1 MKIVQETTKW
11 ADATAN
17 NLYLVSDNMEYIIA
31 YVPEG
36 SGESQRFRKP
46 IRWDSRGRTF
56 KILKEI
62 AENDPDTV
70 IVQGSKGQRYTL
82 TRANGTWACSC
93 PGYVYRGNC
102 RHSAEKTDKKSVVN

>member
-1 MKIVQETTKW
+1 MKIVQETTSW

-36 SGESQRFRKP
+36 DRVAKRFNKP

-62 AENDPDTV
+62 AENDNDTV
-70 IVQGSKGQRYTL
+70 IVDGSGGRRYTL
-82 TRANGTWACSC
+82 TRANGSWSCTC
-93 PGYVYRGNC
+93 PGYAYRGKC
-102 RHSAEKTDKKSVVN
+102 RHADSQV

>member
-11 ADATAN
+11 ADSTAN

-36 SGESQRFRKP
+36 QRESRRFSKP

-56 KILKEI
+56 KILREI
-62 AENDPDTV
+62 AENDPNTV
-70 IVQGSKGQRYTL
+70 IVEGSKGQKYTL
-82 TRANGTWACSC
+82 TRANGTWACTC
-93 PGYVYRGNC
+93 PGYAYRGNC
-102 RHSAEKTDKKSVVN
+102 RHSAEKIDTKSVVK

>member
-17 NLYLVSDNMEYIIA
+17 NLYLVSDNMEYVIA

>member
-11 ADATAN
+11 ADSVAN

-36 SGESQRFRKP
+36 QRVAQRFSKP

-56 KILKEI
+56 KILREI
-62 AENDPDTV
+62 AENDPDTK
-70 IVQGSKGQRYTL
+70 IVEGSKGQRYTL
-82 TRANGTWACSC
+82 TRANGVWACSC
-93 PGYVYRGNC
+93 PGYTYRGKC
-102 RHSAEKTDKKSVVN
+102 RHADSKMPTVQ